1 MESLYSS
8 IGSLPL
14 PGKLQNFQQP
24 QLILAF
30 LLSIRVAIVIGM
42 TPILY
47 GMPVPGRAKM
57 ILILFLS
64 LALATNIST
73 DQPTVINSAGDIFTA
88 ALQEAALGITL
99 ALGVLLA
106 FAAFGM
112 AGNLLDTQIGF
123 GIAQVFDPSNNLPS
137 PLLTSTFNFLA
148 VIVFFLMDGHHALLR
163 GLSYSVYAFPVGQP
177 WGMAY
182 AFAPLLKQVAGL
194 FSFGFALASPVVFAL
209 LMVEFALSVISRS
222 LPQINMLT
230 MGIPVKILIG
240 VAALSLW
247 FMGMGSAMSNIYAS
261 IYKTWNAIFI
271 AHAG

>member
-1 MESLYSS
+1 MENFYSS
-8 IGSLPL
+8 LSASPL
-14 PGKLQNFQQP
+14 PGLVNFRQQ
-24 QLILAF
+24 QLMLAF
-30 LLSIRVAIVIGM
+30 LLSIRVAIVIGI

-47 GMPVPGRAKM
+47 GMPIPGRAKM
-57 ILILFLS
+57 ILIIFLS
-64 LALATNIST
+64 LALATNISA
-73 DQPTVINSAGDIFTA
+73 DHPTINSAGGIFTA
-88 ALQEAALGITL
+88 AMQEAALGITL

-123 GIAQVFDPSNNLPS
+123 GIAQVFNPSNTLPS

-148 VIVFFLMDGHHALLR
+148 IIVFFLMNGHHALLR

-177 WGMAY
+177 WSMAY

-240 VAALSLW
+240 IAALSLW
-247 FMGMGSAMSNIYAS
+247 FTGMGSAMSNIYAS